1 MIHRMNERLAGPAGA
16 AVVQFLMASM
26 PMLRVSVLTLVTV
39 CIVGGTTP
47 GAREHGWGM
56 VFAQTG
62 APVPQSVA
70 PPVDHSTATPIF
82 DVASV
87 HLSAPSPD
95 GHNHIWN
102 DIHESHFRTGNL
114 SIRDLIQYAYNL
126 PKSQIVGGPGWL
138 DSAMYDINAKSSPE
152 VDARLKGMPDGDAA
166 QQKRLMVRELLKERF
181 SLTTHE
187 ETRVLPV
194 YNLVLAKGG
203 AKFQPSDHSGTTI
216 DAGRSRIH
224 VQGSDDTI
232 GLLAR
237 ELAQSQ
243 GRVVVNNTG
252 LTGRYDLILRWTPDD
267 ASTPLQNGDSNAL
280 PGLFTAIQDQL
291 GLKLESGKG
300 PVPVLVIDHIEPPS
314 AN

>member
-1 MIHRMNERLAGPAGA
+1 MNRRP
-16 AVVQFLMASM
+16 AVVQFLMPSM
-26 PMLRVSVLTLVTV
+26 PMLRVTVLILAMVS
-39 CIVGGTTP
+39 IIGGTTSRAT
-47 GAREHGWGM
+47 GHGWGAF
-56 VFAQTG
+56 FAQTG
-62 APVPQSVA
+62 TTTPQSVA
-70 PPVDHSTATPIF
+70 TSVDHSTGTPTF

-102 DIHESHFRTGNL
+102 DIHESHFRTRNL

-138 DSAMYDINAKSSPE
+138 DSAMYDIDAKSSPE
-152 VDARLKGMPDGDAA
+152 QDARLKAMLDGDAA

-194 YNLVLAKGG
+194 YNLVLAKDG
-203 AKFQPSDHSGTTI
+203 AKFQPSDNSGTSI

-237 ELAQSQ
+237 QLAQSQ
-243 GRVVVNNTG
+243 GRVVVNKTG
-252 LTGRYDLILRWTPDD
+252 LTGRYDLTLRWTPDD
-267 ASTPLQNGDSNAL
+267 ASTPLLNGQPDPNAP

-291 GLKLESGKG
+291 GLKLESGKS

>member
-1 MIHRMNERLAGPAGA
+1 
-16 AVVQFLMASM
+16 
-26 PMLRVSVLTLVTV
+26 
-39 CIVGGTTP
+39 
-47 GAREHGWGM
+47 
-56 VFAQTG
+56 
-62 APVPQSVA
+62 
-70 PPVDHSTATPIF
+70 
-82 DVASV
+82 VASV
-87 HLSAPSPD
+87 HLSAPSTD

-138 DSAMYDINAKSSPE
+138 DSGMYDIDAKSSPE
-152 VDARLKGMPDGDAA
+152 VDVRLKAMPDGDAA
-166 QQKRLMVRELLKERF
+166 QQKRVMVRELLKERF

-194 YNLVLAKGG
+194 YILVLAKGG
-203 AKFQPSDHSGTTI
+203 AKFQPSDHSGTRI
-216 DAGRSRIH
+216 DVGRSRIH

-243 GRVVVNNTG
+243 GRLVVNRTG
-252 LTGRYDLILRWTPDD
+252 LTGRYDLTLRWTPDE
-267 ASTPLQNGDSNAL
+267 TPLLNGEPDPNAP

>member
-1 MIHRMNERLAGPAGA
+1 MQRAT
-16 AVVQFLMASM
+16 
-26 PMLRVSVLTLVTV
+26 VLTLATV
-39 CIVGGTTP
+39 SIIGGTTS
-47 GAREHGWGM
+47 GAREHDWGV

-70 PPVDHSTATPIF
+70 PPVDQPTATLTF

-87 HLSAPSPD
+87 HLSAPSTD

-114 SIRDLIQYAYNL
+114 SIRDLIQYAYSL

-138 DSAMYDINAKSSPE
+138 DSGMYDIDAKSSPE
-152 VDARLKGMPDGDAA
+152 VDVRLKAMPDGDAA
-166 QQKRLMVRELLKERF
+166 QQKRVMVRELLKERF

-187 ETRVLPV
+187 ETRVLPI
-194 YNLVLAKGG
+194 YILVLAKGG
-203 AKFQPSDHSGTTI
+203 AKFQPSDHSGTRI
-216 DAGRSRIH
+216 DVGRSRIH

-243 GRVVVNNTG
+243 GRLVVNRTG
-252 LTGRYDLILRWTPDD
+252 LTGRYDLTLRWTPDE
-267 ASTPLQNGDSNAL
+267 TPLLNGEPDPNAP

>member
-1 MIHRMNERLAGPAGA
+1 
-16 AVVQFLMASM
+16 MALIR
-26 PMLRVSVLTLVTV
+26 MLRVTVLTMATV
-39 CIVGGTTP
+39 SIIGGTAS
-47 GAREHGWGM
+47 GASEHGGGV

-70 PPVDHSTATPIF
+70 PPVDHPTATPIF

-87 HLSAPSPD
+87 HVSAHSPD

-138 DSAMYDINAKSSPE
+138 DSARYDIDAKSSPE
-152 VDARLKGMPDGDAA
+152 VDARLKAMPDGDAA
-166 QQKRLMVRELLKERF
+166 QQKRSMVRELLKERF
-181 SLTTHE
+181 SLTAHR

-203 AKFQPSDHSGTTI
+203 AKFQPSGHGGTSI

-267 ASTPLQNGDSNAL
+267 ASTPPLNGDTDPNAP

-300 PVPVLVIDHIEPPS
+300 MVPVLVIDHIEPPS

>member
-1 MIHRMNERLAGPAGA
+1 
-16 AVVQFLMASM
+16 MASM
-26 PMLRVSVLTLVTV
+26 RMPRVTLLTLATV
-39 CIVGGTTP
+39 SIIGGAASS
-47 GAREHGWGM
+47 ARDHGWGV
-56 VFAQTG
+56 VFARTG
-62 APVPQSVA
+62 APVRQSVA
-70 PPVDHSTATPIF
+70 LPVDHPTAAPIF
-82 DVASV
+82 DVASI
-87 HLSAPSPD
+87 HLSAHSPD
-95 GHNHIWN
+95 GHHHIWN

-138 DSAMYDINAKSSPE
+138 DSAMYDIDAKSSPE
-152 VDARLKGMPDGDAA
+152 VDARLKAMPDSDAA
-166 QQKRLMVRELLKERF
+166 QQKRSMVQELLKERF
-181 SLTTHE
+181 SLATHQ

-203 AKFQPSDHSGTTI
+203 PKFQPSGRDGTTI

-252 LTGRYDLILRWTPDD
+252 LTGRYDLSLRWTPDD
-267 ASTPLQNGDSNAL
+267 VSTPLLNGDPDPNAP

>member
-1 MIHRMNERLAGPAGA
+1 
-16 AVVQFLMASM
+16 M
-26 PMLRVSVLTLVTV
+26 PSLPTLRVTVLTLATV
-39 CIVGGTTP
+39 SIIGGTTS
-47 GAREHGWGM
+47 GAREHGWGV

-70 PPVDHSTATPIF
+70 PPVDHPTATPIF

-95 GHNHIWN
+95 GHHHIWN

-114 SIRDLIQYAYNL
+114 SIRDLIQYAYKL

-138 DSAMYDINAKSSPE
+138 DSAMYDIDAKSGPE
-152 VDARLKGMPDGDAA
+152 FDARLKAMPDGDAS

-224 VQGSDDTI
+224 VRGSDDTI

-243 GRVVVNNTG
+243 GRVVVNKTG
-252 LTGRYDLILRWTPDD
+252 LTGRYDLILRWAPDD
-267 ASTPLQNGDSNAL
+267 APTPLLNGEPDPDAP

-291 GLKLESGKG
+291 GLNLESGKG

>member
-1 MIHRMNERLAGPAGA
+1 MNDRLAGPADV
-16 AVVQFLMASM
+16 AVVQLLMASM
-26 PMLRVSVLTLVTV
+26 RMLRVTVFTLVTV
-39 CIVGGTTP
+39 CIIGGTTP
-47 GAREHGWGM
+47 GSREHGWGM

-62 APVPQSVA
+62 APVA
-70 PPVDHSTATPIF
+70 PPVDHPTASPIF

-95 GHNHIWN
+95 VHNHIWN

-126 PKSQIVGGPGWL
+126 PKSQIAGGPGWL
-138 DSAMYDINAKSSPE
+138 DSAMYDIDAKSSPDE
-152 VDARLKGMPDGDAA
+152 DGRLKAMPDEDAA
-166 QQKRLMVRELLKERF
+166 QQKRLMVRDLLKERF

-187 ETRVLPV
+187 EMRVLPV
-194 YNLVLAKGG
+194 YNLVLVKGG
-203 AKFQPSDHSGTTI
+203 AKFQPSGHSGTMI

-243 GRVVVNNTG
+243 GRVVVNKTG
-252 LTGRYDLILRWTPDD
+252 LTGRYDLTLRWTPDD
-267 ASTPLQNGDSNAL
+267 ASTPLLNGEPDPNA
-280 PGLFTAIQDQL
+280 PPALFTAIQDQL

>member
-1 MIHRMNERLAGPAGA
+1 MER
-16 AVVQFLMASM
+16 VT
-26 PMLRVSVLTLVTV
+26 VLTLATV
-39 CIVGGTTP
+39 SIIGGTTS
-47 GAREHGWGM
+47 GAREHDWGV

-70 PPVDHSTATPIF
+70 PPVDQPTATLTF

-87 HLSAPSPD
+87 HLSAPSTD

-138 DSAMYDINAKSSPE
+138 DSGMYDIDAKSSPE
-152 VDARLKGMPDGDAA
+152 VDVRLKAMPDGDAA
-166 QQKRLMVRELLKERF
+166 QQKRVMVRELLKERF

-203 AKFQPSDHSGTTI
+203 AKFQPSDHSGTRI
-216 DAGRSRIH
+216 DVGRSRIH

-243 GRVVVNNTG
+243 GRLVVNRTG
-252 LTGRYDLILRWTPDD
+252 LTGRYDLTLRWTPDE
-267 ASTPLQNGDSNAL
+267 TPLLNGEPDPNAP